1 MCDEYFKWRN
11 NTVRVAGIVFSMI
24 FVSVFFIYM
33 CLVGMAKK
41 RRLAAQAPIFDFDEG
56 NTDILRKTS
65 ELPDLQPPPAYDV
78 LQEPP
83 PPTYSSLLRSQ

>member
-1 MCDEYFKWRN
+1 MFLTD
-11 NTVRVAGIVFSMI
+11 
-24 FVSVFFIYM
+24 FFQIYM